1 MREIKFRA
9 YITYGYTTQELN
21 DPDMF
26 EELQTT
32 GLGFMDIPD
41 LIDFENERIKY
52 DSDWYDKDRFEL
64 MQYTGLKDKNG
75 VEIYE
80 GDIVKAVSFAR
91 WIGFI
96 KYLPEKSAFVL
107 WDYEKL
113 PYRDDFV
120 YLSQFED
127 GFEILGNIYENPEL
141 MEVSN
146 DK

>member
-9 YITYGYTTQELN
+9 WDKESKRFTNYALL
-21 DPDMF
+21 DDKAMF
-26 EELQTT
+26 FEKH
-32 GLGFMDIPD
+32 LGTWKP
-41 LIDFENERIKY
+41 
-52 DSDWYDKDRFEL
+52 STDRFVL

-91 WIGFI
+91 CIGFI

-141 MEVSN
+141 MEVAD

>member
-9 YITYGYTTQELN
+9 WDKESKRFTNYALLDDKAIF
-21 DPDMF
+21 F
-26 EELQTT
+26 EKH
-32 GLGFMDIPD
+32 LGTWKPST
-41 LIDFENERIKY
+41 N
-52 DSDWYDKDRFEL
+52 RFVL

-75 VEIYE
+75 KDIYE

-96 KYLPEKSAFVL
+96 KYLPEKAAFVL

-127 GFEILGNIYENPEL
+127 GFEILGNIFENPEL
-141 MEVSN
+141 MEV
-146 DK
+146 